1 MKLYIATL
9 ILHAEYEITATT
21 FVAESSNLLASQ
33 VIDYLEADD
42 TPFDSTD
49 ILMECENGNQQSWN
63 EPLSIGADT
72 DLSREYLLTTTIKEV

>member
-49 ILMECENGNQQSWN
+49 ILMECENGNQHN

-72 DLSREYLLTTTIKEV
+72 DLSREYLLTTAIKEV